1 MRMRWLSPWWRR
13 PVREGLALDALAV
26 EGFVAID
33 LETTGLDRRRA
44 AIVAVA
50 AIPYAAGRAG
60 PVYAA
65 LVNPGRPIP
74 AASTAIHG
82 ITDAMV
88 RDSPS
93 IGEVLPALERVWG
106 GRVLV
111 GHNVGFDVAI
121 LDRELL
127 SHGRARLDNPALDV
141 GRLAAALHPEWQDV
155 TLETLAARLGIVI
168 IGRHSAEGD
177 ARAAGD
183 LLPALLPELTA
194 RGFRTVPELIWFQDT
209 AAWSRL
215 VY

>member
-1 MRMRWLSPWWRR
+1 MHWLSSWWRGR
-13 PVREGLALDALAV
+13 ALDGPTLDALGAQ
-26 EGFVAID
+26 GFVAID
-33 LETTGLDRRRA
+33 LETTGLDPRRDA
-44 AIVAVA
+44 VVAVA
-50 AIPYAAGRAG
+50 AVPYVAGWAE
-60 PVYAA
+60 PAHAA

-74 AASTAIHG
+74 PASTAIHG

-88 RDSPS
+88 REAPA

-121 LDRELL
+121 LNRELRG
-127 SHGRARLDNPALDV
+127 HGRAPLASPALDV
-141 GRLAAALHPEWQDV
+141 GRLAAALHPEWRDV
-155 TLETLAARLGIVI
+155 ALEALAARLGVAVT
-168 IGRHSAEGD
+168 GRHTAEGD

-183 LLPALLPELTA
+183 LLPALLPELVA

-209 AAWSRL
+209 AVWSRV

>member
-1 MRMRWLSPWWRR
+1 MPMRWLSPWWRR

-33 LETTGLDRRRA
+33 LETTGLDPRRT

-50 AIPYAAGRAG
+50 AIPYAAGRPG
-60 PVYAA
+60 PVHAA

-93 IGEVLPALERVWG
+93 IGEVLPALERVWR

-111 GHNVGFDVAI
+111 GHNVGFDIAI
-121 LDRELL
+121 LDRELRG
-127 SHGRARLDNPALDV
+127 HGRARLDNPALDV

-155 TLETLAARLGIVI
+155 TLETLAVRLGVVVT
-168 IGRHSAEGD
+168 GRHTAQGD

-183 LLPALLPELTA
+183 LLEALLPELSA

-209 AAWSRL
+209 AVWSRL

>member
-1 MRMRWLSPWWRR
+1 MP
-13 PVREGLALDALAV
+13 LDALAQ

-33 LETTGLDRRRA
+33 LETTGLDARHA
-44 AIVAVA
+44 AVVAVA
-50 AIPYAAGRAG
+50 AIPYVAGRAG
-60 PVYAA
+60 PGHAA

-74 AASTAIHG
+74 PASTAVHG
-82 ITDAMV
+82 ITDEMV
-88 RDSPS
+88 HDAPP
-93 IGEVLPALERVWG
+93 IGVVLPALDRIWA

-121 LDRELL
+121 LNRELRA
-127 SHGRARLDNPALDV
+127 HGRTSLAGPALDV

-155 TLETLAARLGIVI
+155 SLEALAARLGVVI
-168 IGRHSAEGD
+168 TGRHTAEGD

-194 RGFRTVPELIWFQDT
+194 RGFRTIPELVWFQDA

>member
-1 MRMRWLSPWWRR
+1 MRWLSPWWRR
-13 PVREGLALDALAV
+13 PVREGLALDVLAV

-33 LETTGLDRRRA
+33 LETTGLDQRRA

-50 AIPYAAGRAG
+50 AVPYAAGRAG
-60 PVYAA
+60 PACAA
-65 LVNPGRPIP
+65 LVNPGQPIP
-74 AASTAIHG
+74 PASTAIHG

-88 RDSPS
+88 REAPT

-121 LDRELL
+121 LDRELQ

-141 GRLAAALHPEWQDV
+141 GRLAAALHPDWQDV
-155 TLETLAARLGIVI
+155 TLETLAARLGVVVT
-168 IGRHSAEGD
+168 GRHTAHGD

-209 AAWSRL
+209 AVWSRL

>member
-1 MRMRWLSPWWRR
+1 MRWLSSWWRR
-13 PVREGLALDALAV
+13 PARDGLALDALAAQ
-26 EGFVAID
+26 GFVAVD
-33 LETTGLDRRRA
+33 LETTGLDPRRA

-50 AIPYAAGRAG
+50 AVPYVAGRAG
-60 PVYAA
+60 PAYAA

-88 RDSPS
+88 RDAPP
-93 IGEVLPALERVWG
+93 IGELLPALDGIWS
-106 GRVLV
+106 GRILV

-121 LDRELL
+121 LNRELRG
-127 SHGRARLDNPALDV
+127 HGGAPLAGPALDV
-141 GRLAAALHPEWQDV
+141 GRLAAALHPEWRDV
-155 TLETLAARLGIVI
+155 SLEALAARLGVVVT
-168 IGRHSAEGD
+168 GRHTAEGD

-183 LLPALLPELTA
+183 LLPALLPELAA

-209 AAWSRL
+209 AVWSRL

>member
-1 MRMRWLSPWWRR
+1 MRWLSPWWRR

-33 LETTGLDRRRA
+33 LETTGLDPRHA
-44 AIVAVA
+44 AVVAVA

-60 PVYAA
+60 PAYAA
-65 LVNPGRPIP
+65 LVNPRRPIP

-88 RDSPS
+88 RQAPA
-93 IGEVLPALERVWG
+93 IGDVLPALERVWG

-121 LDRELL
+121 LSRELRG
-127 SHGRARLDNPALDV
+127 HGLAPLAGPALDV

-155 TLETLAARLGIVI
+155 ALEALAARLGVVI
-168 IGRHSAEGD
+168 AGRHTAEGD

-183 LLPALLPELTA
+183 LLPALLPELAA
-194 RGFRTVPELIWFQDT
+194 RGFRTVPELVWFQDT
-209 AAWSRL
+209 AIWSRL
-215 VY
+215 V

>member
-1 MRMRWLSPWWRR
+1 MRKRWLAPWWRR
-13 PVREGLALDALAV
+13 PVHGGPALDALAV

-33 LETTGLDRRRA
+33 LETTGLDPRRA
-44 AIVAVA
+44 AVVAVA
-50 AIPYAAGRAG
+50 ALPYVAGRVG
-60 PVYAA
+60 PLYAA
-65 LVNPGRPIP
+65 LVNPGQPIP

-88 RDSPS
+88 REAPT

-111 GHNVGFDVAI
+111 GHNVSFDVAI
-121 LDRELL
+121 LDRELRG
-127 SHGRARLDNPALDV
+127 HGRARLSNPALDV
-141 GRLAAALHPEWQDV
+141 GRLAAALHPDWQDL
-155 TLETLAARLGIVI
+155 TLETLAARLGVVVT
-168 IGRHSAEGD
+168 GRHTAQGD

-209 AAWSRL
+209 AVWSRL